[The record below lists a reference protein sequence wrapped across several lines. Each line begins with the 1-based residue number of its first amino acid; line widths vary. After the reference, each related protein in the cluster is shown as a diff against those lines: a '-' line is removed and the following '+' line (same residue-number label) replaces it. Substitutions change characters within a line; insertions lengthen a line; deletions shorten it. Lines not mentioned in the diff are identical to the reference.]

1 MSAKKLA
8 EHFSELKDPRCS
20 GKVEHL
26 PIDIL
31 VIAVC
36 AVIAGA
42 ESWVDMAL
50 YGQNKADWL
59 STFLRLPNGIPAHD
73 TFRRVFMLIDPEDFE
88 SRFTAWT
95 QAFPVS
101 GNREVVAIDGKMV
114 RGSFDRSRDQG
125 PLHIVSA
132 WASERGLVLGQRQVG
147 DESNEITAVPELLD
161 TLDLKGSIV
170 TLDAMGCQKAIVSK
184 ILENGAP
191 IIWSRSRPI
200 GARSLPRC
208 EIIVWKPVLHLAHP
222 TGRPRTSSMTN
233 MDAWSAAESSPVRR
247 PLGSSRCATGP
258 DCGPPSQRKASAA
271 STVGQGRGRN
281 LPCCER
287 LPSTSSDDITAQGT
301 ACAHDEK

>member
-8 EHFSELKDPRCS
+8 EHFSELEDPRCS

-26 PIDIL
+26 LIDIL

-95 QAFPVS
+95 QAFAVS
-101 GNREVVAIDGKMV
+101 VDREVVAIDGKTV

-147 DESNEITAVPELLD
+147 DKSNEITAVPELLD
-161 TLDLKGSIV
+161 TLDLNGNIV
-170 TLDAMGCQKAIVSK
+170 TLDAMGCQKAFAS
-184 ILENGAP
+184 
-191 IIWSRSRPI
+191 
-200 GARSLPRC
+200 
-208 EIIVWKPVLHLAHP
+208 
-222 TGRPRTSSMTN
+222 
-233 MDAWSAAESSPVRR
+233 
-247 PLGSSRCATGP
+247 TGP
-258 DCGPPSQRKASAA
+258 SKTACTGCSTSPSERMTVGFATAPPSAI
-271 STVGQGRGRN
+271 

-287 LPSTSSDDITAQGT
+287 SPLTSSDDITAQGT
-301 ACAHDEK
+301 ACADDEK

>member
-1 MSAKKLA
+1 MSARKLA
-8 EHFSELKDPRCS
+8 EHFSELEDPRCS

-26 PIDIL
+26 LIDIL
-31 VIAVC
+31 
-36 AVIAGA
+36 VIAGA

-88 SRFTAWT
+88 SRFTAWS
-95 QAFPVS
+95 QAFAVS
-101 GNREVVAIDGKMV
+101 VDREVVAIDGKTV

-147 DESNEITAVPELLD
+147 DKSNEITAVPELLD

-184 ILENGAP
+184 ILERGADYLVTLKAQ
-191 IIWSRSRPI
+191 SGQDLRR
-200 GARSLPRC
+200 GARSLPGNLFCTWR
-208 EIIVWKPVLHLAHP
+208 IQPAGL
-222 TGRPRTSSMTN
+222 RR
-233 MDAWSAAESSPVRR
+233 VR
-247 PLGSSRCATGP
+247 
-258 DCGPPSQRKASAA
+258 
-271 STVGQGRGRN
+271 
-281 LPCCER
+281 
-287 LPSTSSDDITAQGT
+287 
-301 ACAHDEK
+301 

>member
-8 EHFSELKDPRCS
+8 EHFSELEDPRCS

-26 PIDIL
+26 LIDIL

-95 QAFPVS
+95 QAFAVS
-101 GNREVVAIDGKMV
+101 VDREVVAIDGKTV

-147 DESNEITAVPELLD
+147 DKSNEITAVPELLD

-170 TLDAMGCQKAIVSK
+170 TLDAMGCQKAIVCHPRTGRR
-184 ILENGAP
+184 L
-191 IIWSRSRPI
+191 SRHAQGQSGQDLCR
-200 GARSLPRC
+200 GARSLPGNLFCTWR
-208 EIIVWKPVLHLAHP
+208 IQPAGL
-222 TGRPRTSSMTN
+222 R
-233 MDAWSAAESSPVRR
+233 PVR
-247 PLGSSRCATGP
+247 
-258 DCGPPSQRKASAA
+258 
-271 STVGQGRGRN
+271 
-281 LPCCER
+281 
-287 LPSTSSDDITAQGT
+287 
-301 ACAHDEK
+301 